1 MREEIQELVKK
12 FEQDYEIPVDAQN
25 LETYWVVTAR
35 IPKKEETLHHVHRA
49 GKYITT
55 RNERGSVLIVLN
67 PQISDDYVVE
77 NWGEMDTFEDFVKK
91 ALTRILEDKN
101 AADEGQAEGC
111 GTSCA

>member
-25 LETYWVVTAR
+25 LEMYWVVTAR

-49 GKYITT
+49 GKYI
-55 RNERGSVLIVLN
+55 SVLIVLN

-101 AADEGQAEGC
+101 AANEGQAEGC

>member
-1 MREEIQELVKK
+1 MREETQDLLKK

-25 LETYWVVTAR
+25 TEINWVITPR
-35 IPKKEETLHHVHRA
+35 IPKNQETLHHAHRVR
-49 GKYITT
+49 KYITT
-55 RNERGSVLIVLN
+55 RNLKGHVLLVLN
-67 PQISDDYVVE
+67 PQTSDDYVVE